1 MNYYKSLQ
9 KNKGKIEVGKAYGS
23 LRELYQ
29 LLGIKTVP
37 HNNNFLKV
45 LGLFGE
51 YETNKVGRKTTITI
65 NKLFDEETTKTNI
78 TNYLE
83 IMYVNV
89 GKHERDLMDYP
100 FANIPCEIKPRLGV
114 YILELDGYV
123 YIGKAEYRGF
133 QGRCYSYQYD
143 LKAGKGSNKGFD
155 LLQRGAKLTWL
166 FVLDEDM
173 FYKRNYEQFGYK
185 RTFTSLELIE
195 MKLIAL
201 FKDVLGDKCVN
212 HVIDED
218 VLNRYIYMHTYDY
231 LSLEYSIEN

>member
-1 MNYYKSLQ
+1 
-9 KNKGKIEVGKAYGS
+9 
-23 LRELYQ
+23 
-29 LLGIKTVP
+29 
-37 HNNNFLKV
+37 
-45 LGLFGE
+45 
-51 YETNKVGRKTTITI
+51 
-65 NKLFDEETTKTNI
+65 
-78 TNYLE
+78 
-83 IMYVNV
+83 MYVNV

-218 VLNRYIYMHTYDY
+218 VLNRYIYAHLRLPKFGVFNRELIQNYLGDSGKWLDCDVFRTDLKQLDNYIEEDNPTYY
-231 LSLEYSIEN
+231 